1 MKAFINQHLDRAV
14 SVVPV
19 AIRFWR
25 RVDATV
31 AQGQE
36 FLRTFRQPLEII
48 NFRKTTLRFVATGLR
63 RRIDALLHHGGLVV
77 RTVRQLFGDLSPRK
91 TTLVFVAAG
100 LIGLAL
106 ILLLLEI
113 SVRRELAKEA
123 SDATIDA
130 TLPKPVVQAPGQAL
144 QSPASALPQSL
155 PFPLPTVYGVYA
167 ISGGQLRE
175 LEALPGRVPDQRVFM
190 STPIRTLSHTVL
202 PDGQIVFIV
211 YRRDVASSAP
221 ERVTARVIAKIM
233 RAMTFKVAGQ
243 ASVGGVEDSWT
254 IRNVSYELR
263 VAPLSESSEML
274 MIRPENADFVFPAGR
289 YGLVIKGQAYD
300 FTVAG
305 PITEAAQC
313 LESVKAS
320 NGTFY
325 SECRN

>member
-1 MKAFINQHLDRAV
+1 M
-14 SVVPV
+14 
-19 AIRFWR
+19 
-25 RVDATV
+25 V
-31 AQGQE
+31 AQSQE
-36 FLRTFRQPLEII
+36 FLRTFRQLLEII
-48 NFRKTTLRFVATGLR
+48 NLRFVATGLH
-63 RRIDALLHHGGLVV
+63 RRIDALLHHGDLFV

-91 TTLVFVAAG
+91 TTLIFVAAG

-113 SVRRELAKEA
+113 SVRRELGKEA
-123 SDATIDA
+123 SDAAIDPA
-130 TLPKPVVQAPGQAL
+130 LPKPVVQAPGQAL
-144 QSPASALPQSL
+144 QSPATALPQSV
-155 PFPLPTVYGVYA
+155 PFPLPAVYGVYA
-167 ISGGQLRE
+167 VSGGQLRE

-190 STPIRTLSHTVL
+190 STPVRTLSRTVL
-202 PDGQIVFIV
+202 PDGQIVFII

-221 ERVTARVIAKIM
+221 ERVTVRVIAKIM
-233 RAMTFKVAGQ
+233 RAMTFNMAGQ

-263 VAPLSESSEML
+263 VAPASESPEML
-274 MIRPENADFVFPAGR
+274 IIRPEDVDFVFPAGR

-305 PITEAAQC
+305 PITEASQC

-325 SECRN
+325 SECRNR

>member
-1 MKAFINQHLDRAV
+1 M
-14 SVVPV
+14 
-19 AIRFWR
+19 
-25 RVDATV
+25 V
-31 AQGQE
+31 AQSQD
-36 FLRTFRQPLEII
+36 FLRTFRQLLEII
-48 NFRKTTLRFVATGLR
+48 NLRFVATGLH
-63 RRIDALLHHGGLVV
+63 RRIDTLLHHGGLVV

-91 TTLVFVAAG
+91 TTLIFVAAG

-113 SVRRELAKEA
+113 SVRRELGKEA
-123 SDATIDA
+123 SDAAIDA
-130 TLPKPVVQAPGQAL
+130 TLPKTVVQAPGQAL
-144 QSPASALPQSL
+144 QSPATALPQSL

-167 ISGGQLRE
+167 ISNGQLRE

-190 STPIRTLSHTVL
+190 STPIRTLSRTVL
-202 PDGQIVFIV
+202 PDGQIIFIV

-221 ERVTARVIAKIM
+221 ERVTVRVIAKIM
-233 RAMTFKVAGQ
+233 RAMTFNMAGQ

-263 VAPLSESSEML
+263 VAPASESPEML
-274 MIRPENADFVFPAGR
+274 MIRPEDVDFVFPAGR

-325 SECRN
+325 SECRNR